1 MDLQEVERMK
11 ELPIG
16 RILVENR
23 HRLGITQ
30 EQLAASMGVSKAS
43 VSKWETA
50 VTYPDITLLPQLA
63 AFFNISMDELMGY
76 SPQLSKADIRKLY
89 RELSMEFAS
98 RSFDE
103 AVKHCREIQ
112 KRYFSCAP
120 LVFHI
125 GVLYVN
131 HSMLAGSPEKTAQ
144 ILEEAGGLFARVRA
158 DSGDPELAK
167 EALLME
173 ALCLLNLG
181 GAREA
186 CEMLEPLEISLVSV
200 EPLLAKAYQSTGNV
214 IKAKQIL
221 QVGIY
226 RSICELLSFLSSYM
240 GACLED
246 GKSFEE
252 TWQRI
257 TCLETAFHL
266 DVLHPGLLLTSYLL
280 AAQGFM
286 ALGRQEKALDLLE
299 RYAALAESGI
309 YPLRLRG
316 DSYLNLLDDWLE
328 DVLTLGGDPPRDEN
342 LVRKSMAEA
351 VADNPAFAPL
361 AQNDCFQN
369 ILRRLKVN
377 GEG

>member
-103 AVKHCREIQ
+103 AVEHCREIQ
-112 KRYFSCAP
+112 KRYFSCAS

-125 GVLYVN
+125 GALYVN

-173 ALCLLNLG
+173 ALCL
-181 GAREA
+181 
-186 CEMLEPLEISLVSV
+186 
-200 EPLLAKAYQSTGNV
+200 
-214 IKAKQIL
+214 
-221 QVGIY
+221 
-226 RSICELLSFLSSYM
+226 
-240 GACLED
+240 
-246 GKSFEE
+246 
-252 TWQRI
+252 
-257 TCLETAFHL
+257 
-266 DVLHPGLLLTSYLL
+266 
-280 AAQGFM
+280 
-286 ALGRQEKALDLLE
+286 
-299 RYAALAESGI
+299 
-309 YPLRLRG
+309 
-316 DSYLNLLDDWLE
+316 
-328 DVLTLGGDPPRDEN
+328 
-342 LVRKSMAEA
+342 
-351 VADNPAFAPL
+351 
-361 AQNDCFQN
+361 
-369 ILRRLKVN
+369 
-377 GEG
+377 

>member
-286 ALGRQEKALDLLE
+286 ALGRDVYKRQSLSPTFVPARLVGLAVKHPSDFALFE
-299 RYAALAESGI
+299 WFPS
-309 YPLRLRG
+309 
-316 DSYLNLLDDWLE
+316 
-328 DVLTLGGDPPRDEN
+328 
-342 LVRKSMAEA
+342 
-351 VADNPAFAPL
+351 
-361 AQNDCFQN
+361 
-369 ILRRLKVN
+369 ILRVPLGASVTLSEATAPVKLSA
-377 GEG
+377 